1 MDGGHYSVHNNGTL
15 EIKRARSEDEGTYTC
30 VASSLLG
37 KAENQ
42 VRLEVKGK
50 KAPKAPAILRLACDV
65 LSSLNLW
72 PLAGY
77 STAVHHP

>member
-1 MDGGHYSVHNNGTL
+1 MSCLLCGCRFKNGQGSGVDGGHYSVHNNGTL

-50 KAPKAPAILRLACDV
+50 TPPKTPAHL
-65 LSSLNLW
+65 
-72 PLAGY
+72 
-77 STAVHHP
+77 

>member
-15 EIKRARSEDEGTYTC
+15 EIKRARAEDEGTYTC
-30 VASSLLG
+30 VANNLLG

-50 KAPKAPAILRLACDV
+50 TLGPCAEVP
-65 LSSLNLW
+65 
-72 PLAGY
+72 
-77 STAVHHP
+77 